1 MTAQQVRVGR
11 VLVVEDDGPIREAV
25 EDVLREE
32 GFVVTAVPS
41 LAAARVALAT
51 STPDAMLLD
60 LMLEDGDGE
69 TLLGELRTAGRSL
82 PTVVMS
88 ASTRARG
95 SADEFG
101 VELLRKPFELD
112 VLIDVIR
119 RACARSAR

>member
-1 MTAQQVRVGR
+1 MTAQQVRLGR

-69 TLLGELRTAGRSL
+69 TLLGELRTAGLSL